1 MKLFQPLFQHGYAR
15 VLTETR
21 THSPLSPGLFSFNSS
36 LPTSGFSGYFDLS
49 VPPSILEFSDSPSK
63 LHFFFSEKNKAKV
76 LFDSLFLSLEP
87 FYPSFLSE
95 SISSSEFA
103 SWLPRL
109 YYRTGYHQ
117 KHQRAGGCTEQSG

>member
-49 VPPSILEFSDSPSK
+49 VPPSILELSDSPTK
-63 LHFFFSEKNKAKV
+63 LHLFFSEKNKTRV
-76 LFDSLFLSLEP
+76 LFDSL
-87 FYPSFLSE
+87 
-95 SISSSEFA
+95 
-103 SWLPRL
+103 
-109 YYRTGYHQ
+109 
-117 KHQRAGGCTEQSG
+117 